1 MAKSPVLKGWSALPL
16 QRKVLFASALGCI
29 LVVGLWFFVFK
40 PPLDT
45 IHTLEQDID
54 RLDQTIT
61 TFKTQVQK
69 LPELRKELDARK
81 REMLHAQTLLPETSA
96 DVENLLSSI
105 EKLGNDAG
113 IDFLLFTPGQ
123 RKTHDFY
130 ASRTVSVRFQGTF
143 HNLMRFFDHLSGLDR
158 LVTLESVQLR
168 PVSKITPK
176 NVSLQ
181 ADCQLQIYRVLSE
194 QEKKA
199 QKST

>member
-1 MAKSPVLKGWSALPL
+1 
-16 QRKVLFASALGCI
+16 
-29 LVVGLWFFVFK
+29 
-40 PPLDT
+40 
-45 IHTLEQDID
+45 
-54 RLDQTIT
+54 
-61 TFKTQVQK
+61 
-69 LPELRKELDARK
+69 
-81 REMLHAQTLLPETSA
+81 MLHAQTLLPETSA

>member
-1 MAKSPVLKGWSALPL
+1 MAEISVMKKWSALPF
-16 QRKVLFASALGCI
+16 QRKVLFSFALACI
-29 LVVGLWFFVFK
+29 LIAGLWFFVFK
-40 PPLDT
+40 PPLDK
-45 IHTLEQDID
+45 IQTLEQDID
-54 RLDQTIT
+54 RIDQTIT
-61 TFKTQVQK
+61 TFKALVHK
-69 LPELRKELDARK
+69 LPELRKELEARK

-123 RKTHDFY
+123 EKTHDFY

-158 LVTLESVQLR
+158 LVSLESVQLR
-168 PVSKITPK
+168 PVSKTNPQ

-194 QEKKA
+194 EKKKD